1 MNYKIINPFVQLLLR
16 NETLEIKRLHLL
28 LDQILTLIADVFAD
42 EISQFNS
49 DERGMVFT
57 APFDEYVMHITRDL
71 NTMSIAIV
79 FTTANGKTHVASTY
93 VTLIPEDGH
102 TFLQTKYPLVDKTS
116 KFFNRVFEMNNKILD
131 IDMASIVTYDDTPS
145 EETPENVVTSEEEV
159 VNEAGD
165 VNE

>member
-1 MNYKIINPFVQLLLR
+1 MEFKITNPFVQLLLR
-16 NETLEIKRLHLL
+16 NETLEIKRLHML
-28 LDQILTLIADVFAD
+28 LDRILTVVGDVFAD
-42 EISQFNS
+42 DISQFNS

-93 VTLIPEDGH
+93 MTLIPEDGH

-116 KFFNRVFEMNNKILD
+116 KFFNRIFDMNNKIID

-145 EETPENVVTSEEEV
+145 EETPEDVVTSEEV
-159 VNEAGD
+159 VKETGD
-165 VNE
+165 VDE